1 MAIMG
6 RGMDS
11 TVHAAFTVTTLTG
24 AGTIITG
31 TNQVCVEAA
40 VSAATR
46 VKQMLASST
55 VRLLRFR
62 FDFLKSRLLQLL
74 IQRGKIGLQ

>member
-1 MAIMG
+1 
-6 RGMDS
+6 MDFTGHIAS
-11 TVHAAFTVTTLTG
+11 TADTPTG

-40 VSAATR
+40 VSAATQ
-46 VKQMLASST
+46 VKAMLAST
-55 VRLLRFR
+55 VHLLRFC

-74 IQRGKIGLQ
+74 IQRWKIGLL